1 MNNKVYIT
9 TKVLHFIVNYSREL
23 QMRVD
28 IRRKEKVENAMEFAE
43 KMRKIQKK
51 AGVTLKKVQKE
62 MKRQVDKG

>member
-1 MNNKVYIT
+1 
-9 TKVLHFIVNYSREL
+9 
-23 QMRVD
+23 MRVD

-51 AGVTLKKVQKE
+51 AGVALKKVQKE